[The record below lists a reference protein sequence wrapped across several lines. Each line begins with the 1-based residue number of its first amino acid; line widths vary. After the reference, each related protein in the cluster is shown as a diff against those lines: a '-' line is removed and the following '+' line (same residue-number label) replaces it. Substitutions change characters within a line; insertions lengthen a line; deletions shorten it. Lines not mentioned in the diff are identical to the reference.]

1 MTEAQPRRQPI
12 RRSRPTDTRYQ
23 AGAPAARWDARYAP
37 SPGVTWSVAGGE
49 AVVSNPDTGCDY
61 TLNSVG
67 TAVWELLDGHRP
79 LAAVAAAVAESFEV
93 PQSTVRRDLL
103 ALLARLEAEGLV
115 ERR

>member
-1 MTEAQPRRQPI
+1 MTEAQPRRQPT
-12 RRSRPTDTRYQ
+12 RRSRSSDPRYH
-23 AGAPAARWDARYAP
+23 AGPDAARWDARYAP

-49 AVVSNPDTGCDY
+49 AVVSNPDTGSDY

-79 LAAVAAAVAESFEV
+79 LAAVAGAVAESFDV
-93 PQSTVRRDLL
+93 APTTVRRDLL
-103 ALLARLEAEGLV
+103 ALLTRLEAEGLV